1 MMAVGHTHVLA
12 KLPPMMG
19 KTASDAGT
27 SPGPA

>member
-12 KLPPMMG
+12 TLPPMMG

-27 SPGPA
+27 SPGPP